1 MTICLSIASH
11 QLSQVINDRLQKNFF
26 DFVNGYRLKEV
37 QTRLLAPEAEKL
49 TILAVAFDSG
59 FSSKSSFNTIFKM
72 ELPRFGG
79 HPDTWVRRM
88 FIPLSS
94 SPGARH
100 SPAPRGPVR
109 EALDQETS
117 SGNDL

>member
-1 MTICLSIASH
+1 
-11 QLSQVINDRLQKNFF
+11 VINDRLQKNFF

-59 FSSKSSFNTIFKM
+59 FSSKSSFDTIFKM

-88 FIPLSS
+88 FHAKVSHAVPARV
-94 SPGARH
+94 PPPNGRVGA
-100 SPAPRGPVR
+100 VR
-109 EALDQETS
+109 TYT
-117 SGNDL
+117 G